1 MNRRLFLLYGLS
13 DSNMETFIVGIL
25 FFSLDDKHN
34 KQIRLQSWKS
44 IERKNKS
51 KFFYCFLSSFLFLE
65 IIAKDSHEGLKR
77 EKRKTHKKIIFV
89 YRIYFNCLK
98 SNDLSNFFL
107 WSHLKFF
114 SWNFFLNET
123 AGVQRLEEIIEIFA
137 KLYYVCIFIKLL
149 HFFLWK

>member
-1 MNRRLFLLYGLS
+1 MNRRLFLLYGLL

-51 KFFYCFLSSFLFLE
+51 KFFYCFLFSFLFLE

-77 EKRKTHKKIIFV
+77 EKRKTRKKIIFV
-89 YRIYFNCLK
+89 YRIYYLNCLK

-114 SWNFFLNET
+114 SWDFF
-123 AGVQRLEEIIEIFA
+123 FWM
-137 KLYYVCIFIKLL
+137 KLL
-149 HFFLWK
+149 ASKDLKRSLKYSRNYIMFVYL